1 MTEAS
6 VSFAGN
12 LTDDPEVRYTHDGI
26 ARAMVGSGSYRDG
39 HDLCSDSVGEGCR
52 AVTQPRRRVL
62 TDGRAAPNL
71 KEEACH
77 GQADLFDECFP

>member
-1 MTEAS
+1 MTEPS

-12 LTDDPEVRYTHDGI
+12 LTDDPEVRDNHDGI
-26 ARAMVGSGSYRDG
+26 ARGHGRIWLISRNG
-39 HDLCSDSVGEGCR
+39 HDLWSDNLGEGCL

-71 KEEACH
+71 EEGSPWPSCSM
-77 GQADLFDECFP
+77 